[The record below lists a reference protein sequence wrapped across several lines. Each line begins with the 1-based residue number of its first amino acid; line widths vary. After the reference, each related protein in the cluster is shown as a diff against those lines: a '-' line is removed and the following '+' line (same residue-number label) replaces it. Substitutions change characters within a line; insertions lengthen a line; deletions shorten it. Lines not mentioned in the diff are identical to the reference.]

1 MNKTK
6 KKSCI
11 HDGHRKRM
19 RETIIKAG
27 LKNLDEIKILE
38 FILTLAIPRG
48 DVNTTA
54 HLLLNEFKSIS
65 NILNADPL
73 SLQKVSGIGKSAA
86 EILTI
91 LPQIVEFYNL
101 DKAKNEICFRN
112 IADLAKYSQSLF
124 ENKTSECVYAIL
136 LKKDHATLA
145 HTQLINNGD
154 IASVKFDL
162 LDLTKLLITKN
173 ATAIAFVHNHP
184 NGNCTPSSAD
194 VDASLRLKTFVE
206 SFGMFF
212 VDSLIIGKDDYF
224 SFKLNQSYR
233 F

>member
-1 MNKTK
+1 MNESKKTP
-6 KKSCI
+6 CI

-65 NILNADPL
+65 NILNADSL

-91 LPQIVEFYNL
+91 LPQFVDFYNT
-101 DKAKNEICFRN
+101 DKAKSEICFRN
-112 IADLAKYSQSLF
+112 ISELAKYSQSLF
-124 ENKTSECVYAIL
+124 KNKNSECVFVIL
-136 LKKDHATLA
+136 LKKDNSTLA
-145 HTQLINNGD
+145 HTQLISKGD

-173 ATAIAFVHNHP
+173 ATAIAFAHNHP

-194 VDASLRLKTFVE
+194 VDASLRLKTFIE
-206 SFGMFF
+206 SFGMCF
-212 VDSLIIGKDDYF
+212 VDSYP
-224 SFKLNQSYR
+224 
-233 F
+233 